1 MKRRQFAR
9 QAAIATASATL
20 AACTQKAAPT
30 ISSQAAVSENP
41 MIRWRM
47 ATSWTKSIPIVF
59 SGAEI
64 IVQRVAEMTNGR
76 FVITP
81 YAADEIV
88 SGLKVMDAVQAGTVE
103 CGHTLSYYYTQK
115 NPALA
120 FASTMPFGLTAYQ
133 QNAWMYEGGGLEALN
148 QVYAAFGLIGFPA
161 GNTGVQMGGWFNRQV
176 NTVADLK
183 GLKMRIPGLGGQVLA
198 KLGVEV
204 KLLAGGQIYAA
215 LEKGEIDAAEW
226 QGPNDD
232 ENLGLDRVASFYY
245 YPGWWE
251 PGTNYAV
258 LINLQEWNQLPQRY
272 QQIFQA
278 AAAEANLK
286 VLAQYDMANSER
298 LNQLLAKGTQLLPFS
313 PEILK
318 AAHKTA
324 FEIYEELAIEH
335 AEFKK
340 IYQNWNEFRSQ
351 IHQWNRINELSFSSF
366 AINRNQPSR
375 LS

>member
-30 ISSQAAVSENP
+30 ISSQAAVSETP

-298 LNQLLAKGTQLLPFS
+298 LNQLLAKGTQLLPFNS
-313 PEILK
+313 EILK

-366 AINRNQPSR
+366 AINRNQPSS